1 MFDWV
6 AVENV
11 HKHSKMFEET
21 ALLIE
26 AQLDS
31 GGKV

>member
-1 MFDWV
+1 MFDWE
-6 AVENV
+6 AVGNV
-11 HKHSKMFEET
+11 HKHLKRFEES

-31 GGKV
+31 G